1 MKKTILLLSL
11 LLSLIEVY
19 GQRFING
26 NYQWDGR
33 NRKYTYHVPEMYYSE
48 GKPVPLVLGLHGF
61 GDNIINFRDICITNI
76 ADTANFICVYPEAL
90 IFSPLGSTCWNSGAT
105 LNGVPFNQNVD
116 DFGFLNS
123 LLDTM
128 IGKYNIDT
136 NRIYVFGFSFGA
148 FMAHRLAAE
157 LNHRVTAA
165 AAVSG
170 LVGNKMTAIPERGI
184 PILYFHGTADAT
196 INYFNCPY
204 GLLPPKTVDFW
215 VKNNLCDT
223 TPIVDTVPDI
233 ARDGRTLIH
242 YTYPNGRDN
251 SKVEFYKVIN
261 GEHEWLGLPDNDI
274 SYCQTIWKFFRQYSL
289 AEPVSTPIRHTSLLQ
304 IRPYPNPTSGHIFL
318 PALSEPHNLSIINN
332 MGQQVLQINN
342 FSGRS
347 LDISTLSRGVYL
359 LQIDGYQ
366 PVQLMKN

>member
-1 MKKTILLLSL
+1 MKKHFFILFILLT
-11 LLSLIEVY
+11 IAE
-19 GQRFING
+19 GNAQRFING
-26 NYQWDGR
+26 TYQWDGR
-33 NRKYTYHVPEMYYSE
+33 NRKYTYHIPDMYYTE

-90 IFSPLGSTCWNSGAT
+90 VFSPLGSTCWNSGAT
-105 LNGVPFNQNVD
+105 LNGTPFNKDVD
-116 DFGFLNS
+116 DLGFLNS

-128 IGKYNIDT
+128 ISKYNIDT

-148 FMAHRLAAE
+148 FMSHRLAAE

-170 LVGNKMTAIPERGI
+170 LVGNKMTAIPARGI

-223 TPIVDTVPDI
+223 MPLIDTVPNT
-233 ARDGRTLIH
+233 ANDGRLLIH
-242 YTYPNGRDN
+242 HTYPNGRDN
-251 SKVEFYKVIN
+251 SVVEFYKVIN

-274 SYCQTIWKFFRQYSL
+274 SYCQTIWKFFRPYTL
-289 AEPVSTPIRHTSLLQ
+289 AKEVSTPIRSNVLLQ
-304 IRPYPNPTSGHIFL
+304 IRPYPNPTSSLIFL
-318 PALSEPHNLSIINN
+318 PQFDSPRNLSITSTTGQLMMNILNFNN
-332 MGQQVLQINN
+332 QSI
-342 FSGRS
+342 
-347 LDISTLSRGVYL
+347 DISSLARGVYL
-359 LQIDGYQ
+359 LQIEGYQ
-366 PVQLMKN
+366 SVQIMKE